1 MQAVN
6 NVLLLQFLGNIQL
19 LCSGGMTNYDGLIN
33 FCNNTYYYCRCE
45 VVKSS
50 QLTWSVNGVEEITVI
65 PGSKPSDFPPPH
77 DPLNILIQSVD
88 VGARE
93 DETNFTSLLW
103 LHSNYFLSNTS
114 LLVECASAES
124 QSSIT
129 FKPPGKMVTI
139 T

>member
-1 MQAVN
+1 M
-6 NVLLLQFLGNIQL
+6 
-19 LCSGGMTNYDGLIN
+19 LCSGEMTNYNGSIN

-45 VVKSS
+45 VVKST
-50 QLTWSVNGVEEITVI
+50 QLTWSVNGVKEITVV
-65 PGSKPSDFPPPH
+65 PGSDFPPPQ

-88 VGARE
+88 VGALE

-124 QSSIT
+124 QSSIR
-129 FKPPGKMVTI
+129 FKQPGKMLITI